1 MRGLIWFLPDFRDW
15 PLAVVRGLHAR
26 SSDWSFCGIVTGT
39 ADDVAH
45 VERFA
50 PPAVRPLYFMDR
62 LQWEWLG
69 RPCEP
74 GRLAD
79 YERLLGAQTLNRMVV
94 ADRTVGRGFVTG
106 VDMPESP
113 LMRQTRDHEARVRYL
128 VGLLDFLFEV
138 FETERPDVVFAPGVA
153 GALAM
158 ALAAVSRHFGV
169 AFRCLLWTRI
179 DSRHT
184 ITESAVGLSP
194 AIERRFQEA
203 CRDPAVVGGALDEAR
218 AIIAGFRARPSRLRD
233 SAFGWQRALRPLAP
247 VDMAALAWRTLTR
260 RPPDLVNVP
269 YPGAYFAWEV
279 KRRARAFRAA
289 RAGVFNEADVLDG
302 KRFAFYPLHR
312 TPEASTMVLAP
323 MLTDQAAVIE
333 ALAKSLPMET
343 RLAVK
348 EHVPM
353 IGRRP
358 PGFYARLAAI
368 PKVVLIS
375 PLADAFDLIRRADL
389 TCVVTG
395 TAGWE
400 AMLLKRPVLSL
411 GRALYQTVGEGF
423 VLCEEPSRLAEAIP
437 EAMAAPPARDER
449 LALYIASV
457 LEESFDFPKKYRFN
471 VTADT
476 VAAHPEIA
484 DAMCAR
490 LLASLAAEPRPSAAR
505 GRASIPS

>member
-26 SSDWSFCGIVTGT
+26 SHDWSFCGIVTGT
-39 ADDVAH
+39 ARDVAH
-45 VERFA
+45 IERSPA
-50 PPAVRPLYFMDR
+50 PAVRPLYFMDR
-62 LQWEWLG
+62 LQREWLG
-69 RPCEP
+69 RAHEP
-74 GRLAD
+74 GRLAE
-79 YERLLGAQTLNRMVV
+79 YERLLGAQTVNRIVI
-94 ADRTVGRGFVTG
+94 ADRTVGRGFVHG
-106 VDMPESP
+106 AEMPESP
-113 LMRQTRDHEARVRYL
+113 LMRHTRDHEARMRYL
-128 VGLLDFLFEV
+128 TGLLDFLFEV

-158 ALAAVSRHFGV
+158 ALAVVSRHFGV

-179 DSRHT
+179 GSLHT
-184 ITESAVGLSP
+184 ITDSAVGLSP
-194 AIERRFQEA
+194 TIEWRFQQA
-203 CRDPAVVGGALDEAR
+203 CRDPTVVRGSLDEAHT
-218 AIIAGFRARPSRLRD
+218 IIAGFRAHPSMLRD

-247 VDMAALAWRTLTR
+247 MDMAALAWRTLAR

-269 YPGAYFAWEV
+269 YPGAHFAWEL
-279 KRRARAFRAA
+279 KRRVRAFRIS
-289 RAGVFNEADVLDG
+289 RSPVFNEADVLDG

-323 MLTDQAAVIE
+323 MLTDQTAVIE

-343 RLAVK
+343 WLAVK

-358 PGFYARLAAI
+358 PGFYERLAAI
-368 PKVVLIS
+368 PKVVVIS
-375 PLADAFDLIRRADL
+375 PFADTFDLIRRADL

-423 VLCEEPSRLAEAIP
+423 VLCEELSRLSDAIP
-437 EAMAAPPARDER
+437 RAMAAHPARYER

-457 LEESFDFPKKYRFN
+457 LEESFDLPKKLRFN

-484 DAMCAR
+484 DAMCER
-490 LLASLAAEPRPSAAR
+490 LLASLEARREPSVAQE
-505 GRASIPS
+505 RASTLS